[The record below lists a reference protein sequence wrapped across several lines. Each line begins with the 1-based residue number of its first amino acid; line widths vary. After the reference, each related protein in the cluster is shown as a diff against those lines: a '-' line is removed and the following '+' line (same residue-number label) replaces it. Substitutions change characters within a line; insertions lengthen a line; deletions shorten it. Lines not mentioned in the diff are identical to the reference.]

1 MTFVEIVLI
10 SIQALTAVFLIVL
23 MVTSAKRS
31 ARAQAFE
38 ERAATHSE
46 LARTAERLATQLE
59 ELEGRLAAKTD
70 LQTATAD
77 LPRRAELATAFDTL
91 PKTDDMIR
99 VTEPLAHK
107 SDLKDATSGL
117 AGKSDLQEA
126 LKPYPT
132 SADFNALMDSLLARQ
147 TSEVAHRL
155 DTLTDEIAAASLSGN
170 GAPMALPQNVSSSI
184 TGKSVDAA
192 MALFDASEE
201 LVTAAAVPL
210 QELPRDGGVSI
221 VEHQQRCQSRIEN
234 VLSAQ
239 RAVHMLFPEGNLVR
253 TNADAV
259 CAVAVRM
266 REELRS
272 NYETM
277 NRAALNGAEPGNTS
291 AQRLAFRQAEQRAVD
306 AQSQYAA
313 ALKPVRDDL
322 DQAFERYSTAL
333 NVQIHGTESIAT

>member
-1 MTFVEIVLI
+1 MTFIEIMLI
-10 SIQALTAVFLIVL
+10 SVQVFTAVLLIVL
-23 MVTSAKRS
+23 MVKNAQQS
-31 ARAQAFE
+31 ARSQAFE

-46 LARTAERLATQLE
+46 LARTAERLTARLE
-59 ELEGRLAAKTD
+59 ELEGRLPAKTD
-70 LQTATAD
+70 LQAAIAD
-77 LPRRAELATAFDTL
+77 LPRRSDLSSALDSL
-91 PKTDDMIR
+91 PKTNDVIEA
-99 VTEPLAHK
+99 TKPLAHK
-107 SDLKDATSGL
+107 TDLKDATIDL
-117 AGKSDLQEA
+117 AKKSDVEEA

-132 SADFNALMDSLLARQ
+132 NADFNALMDSLLARQ

-155 DTLTDEIAAASLSGN
+155 DTLAEEIAASSQPSN
-170 GAPMALPQNVSSSI
+170 GASMALPQDVSISI

-192 MALFDASEE
+192 MALFDATEE

-221 VEHQQRCQSRIEN
+221 VEHQHRCQSRIEN

-239 RAVHMLFPEGNLVR
+239 RAVHMLFPEGNPVR
-253 TNADAV
+253 TNADTV
-259 CAVAVRM
+259 CASAVVM

-306 AQSQYAA
+306 AQSQYTS
-313 ALKPVRDDL
+313 ALEPVRGEL
-322 DQAFERYSTAL
+322 NQAFERYSAAL
-333 NVQIHGTESIAT
+333 NSQIHGTESVTT